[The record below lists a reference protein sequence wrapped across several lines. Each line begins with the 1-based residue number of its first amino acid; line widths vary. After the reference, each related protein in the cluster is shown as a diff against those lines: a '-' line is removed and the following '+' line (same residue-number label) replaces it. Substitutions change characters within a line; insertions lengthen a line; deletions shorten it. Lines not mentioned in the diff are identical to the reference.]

1 MLHTSSHSAH
11 PHTPHVLTLHT
22 SSHST
27 HPHTSSL
34 HTPSHSTHPHTPH
47 ILTLHTPSHH
57 TSSHSTHPHTP
68 HILTFHTPSHST
80 HPHRGTFIEFR
91 SGLINVCPIGRN
103 CSQEERLEFF
113 EYDKVSRSVACVK
126 GTMGSLTVHT
136 HTHHTC
142 VDTQDS

>member
-1 MLHTSSHSAH
+1 MADLDIPKKRQDRHTSHFTQ
-11 PHTPHVLTLHT
+11 PHTPHILILHTPSCSTHPLTPHILTLHT

-27 HPHTSSL
+27 HPHT
-34 HTPSHSTHPHTPH
+34 PHT
-47 ILTLHTPSHH
+47 LTL
-57 TSSHSTHPHTP
+57 
-68 HILTFHTPSHST
+68 HTPSHST